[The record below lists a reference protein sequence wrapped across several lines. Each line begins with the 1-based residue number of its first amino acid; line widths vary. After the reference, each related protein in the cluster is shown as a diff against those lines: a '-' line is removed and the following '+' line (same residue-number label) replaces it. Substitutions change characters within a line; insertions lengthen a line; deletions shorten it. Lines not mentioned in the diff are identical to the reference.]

1 MVRRWVLASGV
12 LPWLLL
18 LAFAPLAA
26 AQDVLVIGAITDE
39 SKAVLPGVTVTAID
53 VDTGRQFTSVT
64 DEKGEYR
71 LSNMQPGTYKF
82 QAELGGFATV
92 VIARVE
98 LLVGQHATI
107 PFTLKLAQLTETVTV
122 TGESPLIDT
131 HSSQIAGNVDR
142 RQMEEL
148 PLQGRNWMELSMM
161 VKGITA
167 NAVDNQPGV
176 RDRQFQLNL
185 DGQEITQQ
193 VAGSGFGQPKFS
205 REAIAEFQVITN
217 LFDITM
223 GRSQGIQVQ
232 AISRSGTNTLNGTAY
247 GFFRDA
253 KFNSQ
258 DFVAGR
264 VLPYSNQ
271 QTGAAVGGPVIR
283 DKLHYFLSYEYEREP
298 NTILTTPP
306 STGQSFSFPTKL
318 TQNSFLARSDYQ
330 MDSNNHLTVR
340 GSYWDWK
347 NPFTQVSGTEHPS
360 QVANRSRKAVN
371 IAGTWSRV
379 ISPTTLQ
386 EVKIGYSHFD
396 WKNLL
401 AVDKLATT
409 PNYVF
414 PGFLVGQRR
423 NYPQEFFQNTYSFRY
438 DLSLHR
444 GSHDWK
450 IGGEFLRWHDTGQW
464 QLLSRGEFIFT
475 SAPPD
480 LARRFPADAWDD
492 PTRWDVTGL
501 DARVQRFD
509 MNFGDWTI
517 DIPRPTYGIW
527 IGDTWAVKS
536 TLTLNYGLR
545 YDLDWGAIAPPHV
558 TTQVTFDP
566 RGGVPDNDI
575 AINAGD
581 RLYRTD
587 MRDKNN
593 FAPRAGF
600 TWNVTGKNTFVI
612 RGGSGLYYSINDSNT
627 TFSQQSFNGQ
637 RIVVNSFAN
646 DGLPGFVQDPMRGRT
661 AQDFISGRFPLPP
674 QGPRVIAHD
683 YQMPKTWQNILGFQ
697 KEIGPSMSV
706 DADLTHWKAY
716 NQGRQRDPNLFFDPA
731 TGYNKNPST
740 AGRPDPKFG
749 QIQWLESHGTADYAA
764 LATGFTRR
772 FRNNFQAN
780 LAYTLMFF
788 MHDNTTGFQYQGNN
802 PFEPDAEWAR
812 STEFQ
817 RHTLRFN
824 GIYRLPYGFSLA
836 GAYLYGSG
844 NYFNT
849 SVALNPYG
857 HTGATRLNS
866 GSTPLVIPE
875 SVAISPTNSTTVPVR
890 SRFDGPASIAPG
902 EIAPRNAL
910 AGLPLHKVDLRITKD
925 VKLRRDL
932 KLTGIAEV
940 FNLFNHANYGAYNAQ
955 INSAT
960 FGQPRQNALNAYL
973 PRVWQF
979 AFRVGF

>member
-1 MVRRWVLASGV
+1 MRLLIWVVAALVLSSAS
-12 LPWLLL
+12 
-18 LAFAPLAA
+18 AT
-26 AQDVLVIGAITDE
+26 AQEGSIIGAVTDDT
-39 SKAVLPGVTVTAID
+39 KAVLPGVMVTATSLG
-53 VDTGRQFTSVT
+53 TGRTLT
-64 DEKGEYR
+64 ATTNERGEYR
-71 LSNMQPGTYKF
+71 IPGVPAGRYKV
-82 QAELGGFATV
+82 QAELSGFSTV
-92 VIARVE
+92 VVPDLE
-98 LLVGQHATI
+98 LLVGQNRTV
-107 PFTLKLAQLTETVTV
+107 PFTLQVATLQESVTV
-122 TGESPLIDT
+122 TGEAPLVDT
-131 HSSQIAGNVDR
+131 RSAAVSGNVDR

-232 AISRSGTNTLNGTAY
+232 AISRSGTNDLTGTAY
-247 GFFRDA
+247 GYFRDDR
-253 KFNSQ
+253 FNSK

-271 QTGAAVGGPVIR
+271 QIGAALGGPIVR

-298 NTILTTPP
+298 NTIITSPP
-306 STGQSFSFPTKL
+306 QLPGQSFSFPSKL
-318 TQNSFLARSDYQ
+318 TQTSFLGRGDYQ
-330 MDSNNHLTVR
+330 FS
-340 GSYWDWK
+340 GSDHIQARASFWDWK

-360 QVANRSRKAVN
+360 QAARRTRKAIN
-371 IAGTWSRV
+371 AAGTWSRV
-379 ISPTTLQ
+379 INQNALQ
-386 EVKIGYSHFD
+386 EVKVGYSHFD

-401 AVDKLATT
+401 AEPGMASS
-409 PNYVF
+409 PNLVF
-414 PGFLVGQRR
+414 PGGLNLGQRR

-444 GSHDWK
+444 GSHDFK

-475 SAPPD
+475 STPPD
-480 LARRFPADAWDD
+480 LAQRIPADAWND
-492 PTRWDVTGL
+492 PSRWDLSGL
-501 DARVQRFD
+501 DNRVQRFD

-517 DIPRPTYGIW
+517 DIPRPTYGLW
-527 IGDTWAVKS
+527 IGDTWAMS
-536 TLTLNYGLR
+536 NRLTLNYGVR

-566 RGGVPDNDI
+566 RGGMQYDDI

-581 RLYRTD
+581 VLYRSD
-587 MRDKNN
+587 MRDTNN
-593 FAPRAGF
+593 VAPRAGF
-600 TWNVTGKNTFVI
+600 TWNVTGNSDLVI

-627 TFSQQSFNGQ
+627 TFSQQSFNGE
-637 RIVVNSFAN
+637 RIIVNSFPN
-646 DGLPGFVQDPMRGRT
+646 DGLPGFIQDPTRGRT
-661 AQDFISGRFPLPP
+661 PEDYLSGRFPLPA

-683 YQMPKTWQNILGFQ
+683 YQMPKTWQSILGFQ
-697 KEIGPSMSV
+697 KQLGEVMAV

-731 TGYNKNPST
+731 TGYNRNPAT

-749 QIQWLESHGTADYAA
+749 QIQWLESNGRADYMA
-764 LATGFTRR
+764 LATSFTRR
-772 FRNNFQAN
+772 YRNNFQAN
-780 LAYTLMFF
+780 VAYTLMFY
-788 MHDNTTGFQYQGNN
+788 MNDNTTGFQFQGNN
-802 PFEPDAEWAR
+802 PFRPDDEWAR
-812 STEFQ
+812 SQEFQ

-824 GIYRLPYGFSLA
+824 GIYRLPWDFSIA

-844 NYFNT
+844 NYYDT
-849 SVALNPYG
+849 RVALNPFG

-866 GSTPLVIPE
+866 GATPLAIPE
-875 SVAISPTNSTTVPVR
+875 SVATSPSNSETVSVR
-890 SRFDGPASIAPG
+890 DRFDGPGVIAPG

-910 AGLPLHKVDLRITKD
+910 RGLPLHKVDLRFTKD
-925 VKLRRDL
+925 VNLPGGM

-955 INSAT
+955 INSPT

-979 AFRVGF
+979 AGKITF

>member
-1 MVRRWVLASGV
+1 MRLLILVVAALVLSSAS
-12 LPWLLL
+12 
-18 LAFAPLAA
+18 AT
-26 AQDVLVIGAITDE
+26 AQEGSIIGAVTDDT
-39 SKAVLPGVTVTAID
+39 KAVLPGVTVTATSLG
-53 VDTGRQFTSVT
+53 TGRTLSATS
-64 DEKGEYR
+64 DARGEYR
-71 LSNMQPGTYKF
+71 IPGVPAGRYKV
-82 QAELGGFATV
+82 QAELAGFSTV
-92 VIARVE
+92 VVPELE
-98 LLVGQHATI
+98 LLVGQNRTV
-107 PFTLKLAQLTETVTV
+107 PFTLQVATLQESVTV
-122 TGESPLIDT
+122 TGEAPLVDT
-131 HSSQIAGNVDR
+131 RSAAVSGNVDR

-232 AISRSGTNTLNGTAY
+232 AISRSGTNDLTGTVY
-247 GFFRDA
+247 GYFRDDR
-253 KFNSQ
+253 FNAE

-271 QTGAAVGGPVIR
+271 QVGAAVGGPIIR

-298 NTILTTPP
+298 NTIITSPP
-306 STGQSFSFPTKL
+306 QLPGQSFSFPSKL
-318 TQNSFLARSDYQ
+318 TQTSFLGRADYQ
-330 MDSNNHLTVR
+330 FSGSDHVQAR
-340 GSYWDWK
+340 ASYWDWE

-360 QVANRSRKAVN
+360 QAARRTRKAIN
-371 IAGTWSRV
+371 AAGTWSRV
-379 ISPTTLQ
+379 INQNALQ
-386 EVKIGYSHFD
+386 EVKLGYSHFD

-401 AVDKLATT
+401 AEQGMANF
-409 PNYVF
+409 PNLVF
-414 PGFLVGQRR
+414 PGGFNLGQRR

-444 GSHDWK
+444 GSHDFK

-475 SAPPD
+475 STPPD
-480 LARRFPADAWDD
+480 LARRIPADAWND
-492 PTRWDVTGL
+492 PSQWDLTGL
-501 DARVQRFD
+501 DSRIQRYD
-509 MNFGDWTI
+509 QNFGDWTI
-517 DIPRPTYGIW
+517 DIPRPTYGLW
-527 IGDTWAVKS
+527 IGDTWAVGNR
-536 TLTLNYGLR
+536 LTLNYGVR

-566 RGGVPDNDI
+566 RGGMQYDDI

-587 MRDKNN
+587 MRDTNN
-593 FAPRAGF
+593 VAPRAGF
-600 TWNVTGKNTFVI
+600 TWNVTGNSDLVI

-627 TFSQQSFNGQ
+627 TFSQQSFNGE
-637 RIVVNSFAN
+637 RIIVNSFAN
-646 DGLPGFVQDPMRGRT
+646 DGQPGFFNDPTRGRT
-661 AQDFISGRFPLPP
+661 ADDFLSGRFPLPP

-683 YQMPKTWQNILGFQ
+683 YQMPKTWQSIVGFQ
-697 KEIGPSMSV
+697 KQLGDVMAV

-731 TGYNKNPST
+731 TGYNRNPAT

-749 QIQWLESHGTADYAA
+749 QIQWLESNGKADYMA
-764 LATGFTRR
+764 LATSFTRR
-772 FRNNFQAN
+772 YRNNFQAN
-780 LAYTLMFF
+780 VAYTYMFY
-788 MHDNTTGFQYQGNN
+788 MNDNTTGFQFQGNN
-802 PFEPDAEWAR
+802 PFRPDDEWAR

-824 GIYRLPYGFSLA
+824 GIYRLPWSISLA

-844 NYFNT
+844 NYYDT
-849 SVALNPYG
+849 RVALNPFG

-866 GSTPLVIPE
+866 GATPIAIPD
-875 SVAISPTNSTTVPVR
+875 SVATSPSNSETVSVR
-890 SRFDGPASIAPG
+890 DRFDGPDAIAPG
-902 EIAPRNAL
+902 DIAPRNAL
-910 AGLPLHKVDLRITKD
+910 RGLPLHKVDVRFTKD
-925 VKLRRDL
+925 INLPGGV

-955 INSAT
+955 INSPT

-979 AFRVGF
+979 AGKITF

>member
-1 MVRRWVLASGV
+1 V
-12 LPWLLL
+12 
-18 LAFAPLAA
+18 
-26 AQDVLVIGAITDE
+26 
-39 SKAVLPGVTVTAID
+39 
-53 VDTGRQFTSVT
+53 
-64 DEKGEYR
+64 
-71 LSNMQPGTYKF
+71 
-82 QAELGGFATV
+82 
-92 VIARVE
+92 
-98 LLVGQHATI
+98 
-107 PFTLKLAQLTETVTV
+107 
-122 TGESPLIDT
+122 
-131 HSSQIAGNVDR
+131 
-142 RQMEEL
+142 
-148 PLQGRNWMELSMM
+148 
-161 VKGITA
+161 
-167 NAVDNQPGV
+167 
-176 RDRQFQLNL
+176 
-185 DGQEITQQ
+185 
-193 VAGSGFGQPKFS
+193 
-205 REAIAEFQVITN
+205 
-217 LFDITM
+217 
-223 GRSQGIQVQ
+223 
-232 AISRSGTNTLNGTAY
+232 
-247 GFFRDA
+247 
-253 KFNSQ
+253 
-258 DFVAGR
+258 
-264 VLPYSNQ
+264 
-271 QTGAAVGGPVIR
+271 
-283 DKLHYFLSYEYEREP
+283 SYEYEREP
-298 NTILTTPP
+298 NTILTTLAPT
-306 STGQSFSFPTKL
+306 SQSFSFPTKL

-330 MDSNNHLTVR
+330 LKSNNHVTVR

-347 NPFTQVSGTEHPS
+347 SPFTQVGGTEHPS
-360 QVANRSRKAVN
+360 QAADRSREAVN

-379 ISPTTLQ
+379 ISATTLQ

-401 AVDKLATT
+401 AVPALANT

-414 PGFLVGQRR
+414 PGFTVGQRR

-450 IGGEFLRWHDTGQW
+450 AGGEFLRWHDTGQW

-480 LARRFPADAWDD
+480 LARRFPADAWND
-492 PTRWDVTGL
+492 PTRWDLTGL
-501 DARVQRFD
+501 DARAQRFD

-517 DIPRPTYGIW
+517 DIPRPTYGVW
-527 IGDTWAVKS
+527 IGDTWAVANR
-536 TLTLNYGLR
+536 LTLNYGLR

-566 RGGVPDNDI
+566 RGGVPDDDI
-575 AINAGD
+575 AIKAGD
-581 RLYRTD
+581 RLYRND
-587 MRDKNN
+587 MRDTNN
-593 FAPRAGF
+593 LAPRAGF
-600 TWNVTGKNTFVI
+600 TWNVTGNNTFVI

-627 TFSQQSFNGQ
+627 TFSQQSFNGE
-637 RIVVNSFAN
+637 RIIVNSFAN

-661 AQDFISGRFPLPP
+661 FQDFISGRFPLPP

-706 DADLTHWKAY
+706 DADLTHWKAT

-731 TGYNKNPST
+731 TGYNRNPST

-749 QIQWLESHGTADYAA
+749 QIQWLESNGQADYSA

-780 LAYTLMFF
+780 VAYTLMFF

-844 NYFNT
+844 NYFST
-849 SVALNPYG
+849 TVALNPYG
-857 HTGATRLNS
+857 HTGTTRLNS
-866 GSTPLVIPE
+866 GATPLVIPQ
-875 SVAISPTNSTTVPVR
+875 SVPISGTNSDTVSVLD
-890 SRFDGPASIAPG
+890 RFDGPASIAPG
-902 EIAPRNAL
+902 QIAPRDAL
-910 AGLPLHKVDLRITKD
+910 RGLPLHKVDLRISKE
-925 VKLRRDL
+925 VALPGHM
-932 KLTGIAEV
+932 KLTGNAEV
-940 FNLFNHANYGAYNAQ
+940 FNLLNHANYGAYNGQ

-979 AFRVGF
+979 AFKVSF

>member
-1 MVRRWVLASGV
+1 MRLLIWVVAALVLSSAS
-12 LPWLLL
+12 
-18 LAFAPLAA
+18 AT
-26 AQDVLVIGAITDE
+26 AQEGSIIGAVTDDT
-39 SKAVLPGVTVTAID
+39 KAVLPGVMVTATSLG
-53 VDTGRQFTSVT
+53 TGRTLT
-64 DEKGEYR
+64 ATTNERGEYR
-71 LSNMQPGTYKF
+71 IPGVPAGRYKV
-82 QAELGGFATV
+82 QAELSGFSTV
-92 VIARVE
+92 VVPDLE
-98 LLVGQHATI
+98 LLVGQNRTV
-107 PFTLKLAQLTETVTV
+107 PFTLQVATLQESVTV
-122 TGESPLIDT
+122 TGEAPLVDT
-131 HSSQIAGNVDR
+131 RSASVSGNVDR

-232 AISRSGTNTLNGTAY
+232 AISRSGTNDLTGTAY
-247 GFFRDA
+247 GYFRDDR
-253 KFNSQ
+253 FNSK

-271 QTGAAVGGPVIR
+271 QVGAALGGPIIR

-298 NTILTTPP
+298 NTIITSPP
-306 STGQSFSFPTKL
+306 QLPGQSFSFPSKL
-318 TQNSFLARSDYQ
+318 TQTSFLGRGDYQ
-330 MDSNNHLTVR
+330 FS
-340 GSYWDWK
+340 GSDHIQARASFWDWK

-360 QVANRSRKAVN
+360 QAARRTRKAIN
-371 IAGTWSRV
+371 AAGTWSRV
-379 ISPTTLQ
+379 INQNALQ
-386 EVKIGYSHFD
+386 EVKVGYSHFD

-401 AVDKLATT
+401 AEQGMANS
-409 PNYVF
+409 PNLVF
-414 PGFLVGQRR
+414 PGGFNLGQRR

-444 GSHDWK
+444 GSHDFK

-475 SAPPD
+475 STPPD
-480 LARRFPADAWDD
+480 LAQRIPADAWNDAS
-492 PTRWDVTGL
+492 RWDLTGL
-501 DARVQRFD
+501 DNRVQRFD

-517 DIPRPTYGIW
+517 DIPRPTYGLW
-527 IGDTWAVKS
+527 IGDTWAMNNR
-536 TLTLNYGLR
+536 LTLNYGVR

-566 RGGVPDNDI
+566 RGGMQYDDI
-575 AINAGD
+575 AINEGD
-581 RLYRTD
+581 VLYRSD
-587 MRDKNN
+587 MRDTNN
-593 FAPRAGF
+593 IAPRAGF
-600 TWNVTGKNTFVI
+600 TWNVTGNSDLVI

-627 TFSQQSFNGQ
+627 TFSQQSFNGE
-637 RIVVNSFAN
+637 RIVVNSFPN
-646 DGLPGFVQDPMRGRT
+646 DGLPGFIEDPTRGRT
-661 AQDFISGRFPLPP
+661 PEDYLSGRFPLPP

-683 YQMPKTWQNILGFQ
+683 YQMPKTWQSIVGFQ
-697 KEIGPSMSV
+697 KQLGEVMAV

-731 TGYNKNPST
+731 TGYNRNPAT

-749 QIQWLESHGTADYAA
+749 QIQWLESNGRADYMA
-764 LATGFTRR
+764 LATSFTRR
-772 FRNNFQAN
+772 YRNNFQAN
-780 LAYTLMFF
+780 VAYTLMFY
-788 MHDNTTGFQYQGNN
+788 MNDNTTGFQFQGNN
-802 PFEPDAEWAR
+802 PFRPDDEWAR
-812 STEFQ
+812 SQEFQ
-817 RHTLRFN
+817 RHTVRFN
-824 GIYRLPYGFSLA
+824 GIYRLPWDFSVA

-844 NYFNT
+844 NYYDT
-849 SVALNPYG
+849 RVALNPFG

-866 GSTPLVIPE
+866 GATPLAIPE
-875 SVAISPTNSTTVPVR
+875 SVATSPSNSEAVSVR
-890 SRFDGPASIAPG
+890 DRFEGPDVIAPG

-910 AGLPLHKVDLRITKD
+910 RGLPLHKVDVRFTKD
-925 VKLRRDL
+925 VNLPGGM

-955 INSAT
+955 INSPT
-960 FGQPRQNALNAYL
+960 FGQPRQMALNAYL

-979 AFRVGF
+979 AGKITF